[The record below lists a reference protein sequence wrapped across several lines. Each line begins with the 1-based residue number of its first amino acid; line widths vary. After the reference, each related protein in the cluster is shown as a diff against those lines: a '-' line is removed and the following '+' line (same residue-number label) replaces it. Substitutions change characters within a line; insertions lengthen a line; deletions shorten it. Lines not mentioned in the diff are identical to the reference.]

1 MSTAYVFS
9 TQEVTDIVDHM
20 NDDHA
25 DALLLYVQ
33 AFCSIGSVT
42 ESTDVRMTAIDAA
55 GINIVITADGSLDK
69 QRITFR
75 EVGVCSQLSSRK
87 DARVALVEMVRVAR
101 ERLSKS

>member
-1 MSTAYVFS
+1 MFS

-42 ESTDVRMTAIDAA
+42 TESTDVRMTAIDAT

-101 ERLSKS
+101 ERLSKN